1 MHESYAKD
9 VVAKDNLIQRL
20 KSIKESLESEVEGLR
35 AELLK
40 VKEECDRHVKEKHVE
55 NVKII
60 TAKSKVSYSLQTICL
75 FSGSLVLRVCL
86 FVWLLASVFT
96 SITCHFRVWLFQF
109 SVCLFICTSLIF
121 LFF

>member
-96 SITCHFRVWLFQF
+96 SITCHFRV
-109 SVCLFICTSLIF
+109 
-121 LFF
+121 